1 MASEVASHAFVGK
14 FEAVSFSSFTAFEK
28 ALNQYMK
35 DNYVLP
41 EDVCGICRAL
51 LNYGMSSCEVRQLV
65 ADEFG
70 KFPTTLDIYNY
81 RRKCRPALSGR
92 CRVVGF
98 FVVADDMYS
107 VQQTVLEKFFGATN
121 IRSVDTSWRPVIYAF
136 VGSEQIALM
145 RIQFGLFRELMGEK
159 YQYYKHTDSGKICSF
174 CIAPSNE
181 FFSHFAPRWL
191 YITRKL
197 AAHTQS
203 GVVHFG
209 TVANKRLENQL
220 NRVVN
225 KLRGLEPRRATA
237 IFKHLMVQGQILLCQ
252 GPKSATDVLPS
263 VVENTAPQT
272 RRRSGDTALG
282 FCVPCDRPT
291 TAYGRLDIN
300 GQMKAPHEE
309 VHAPPGRTFVL
320 VQTTNKT
327 KLFIWSIVDLLPGG
341 NGQAR
346 SGQLRS
352 FICPGCRHPCRI
364 LLTVCANVTSGNS
377 PEEGEASAAI
387 KRTAL
392 ARRTYVNARL
402 RITRTP
408 GCRCVL
414 NAPSRSDDVF
424 DLFMRR
430 WNSLA
435 YTICENEKHHRR
447 KEEMIIALKSIF
459 TDAEAK
465 AIKYSSG
472 GLGQPA
478 VSQRDLSRFLVSKL
492 RLLTRNFQSDLMP
505 ANFFGGFAPR
515 ILSGGMEITNTSATA
530 GMLDGLRGSG
540 GWEGILS
547 SSVLLNDFG
556 QRRCKMSGFV
566 AVAAAPYFKI
576 NAYVS
581 SAGGLHCLSRSA
593 DPIQLTICGLSVR
606 FTSLGFRLSDHAGIN
621 KPGLEGYSRP
631 VCTSS
636 QALPFFRQKFA
647 MHLLT
652 RGKQSRDRGCDNPGN
667 GFGGNCNEPL
677 TVEKHR
683 PLMFPQRLWY
693 MFGDHARM
701 VTTHWR
707 FFLKVH
713 GFTSVRRGHRA
724 NTFLKHTPPVH
735 KVLARRDLNNSV
747 FETWC
752 SPPYPSVTDRIK
764 QNNKRLLLR
773 IPPDF
778 LCDDICCLSE
788 TRTQDASTSVAL
800 TAPSVSSRFRLRISG
815 DTATA
820 VAGYG
825 GIVFVLSDRLRKTR
839 TPHLAVKKLID
850 SEIKR
855 THQLLGV
862 LPDGP
867 ISDTTD
873 YWKRYSKLGLPLT
886 AEKLEDVKNAGNVQ
900 RLFYSV
906 RWTHP
911 RKPLVSV
918 TVSAQNGYLIYS
930 QEERLDRWARCFEN
944 HLRSAILAVNRNVN
958 LEVSECVSLL
968 KCHRAAVPDNIPP
981 ALLKFSGKFLNQ
993 CLFGLFG
1000 STWENNTVPD
1010 NWDSFRDLNAGKF
1023 TDGFKYLKKVEQIL
1037 LRLGVVKH
1045 SVVVLVLSILINS
1058 PALLEAVMG
1067 VLYDHTQGNAGFIR
1081 KGDLMQH
1088 QKCGTCLGVD
1098 WEKSWDRATNMLATE
1113 NRGVNRKSSFNGPLN
1128 GSYRLP
1134 QSLSCMGDEKPSFT
1148 PLRKRQLSVSEL
1160 ISPPTKHKL
1169 SAIGSTGK
1177 KESVKNV
1184 VTNTN
1189 GVLKT
1194 SETDRYNEGS
1204 TSITQFSMMNSKSST
1219 LSVGRCSLLDWESF
1233 ISLPKKRRSLS
1244 LKSRSESVVQCKS
1257 QVTTSVTPKLNT
1269 SLPAAEKT
1277 TSLSE
1282 NCVGELEGTV
1292 SQERAEPSSKIEEF
1306 MVETI
1311 PEIDPDV
1318 INSIKKH
1325 PKAIAGSTISPSSI
1339 ISPVLTV
1346 HGIVDPRGKERFSPS
1361 VLNSSNSGVRLVNSD
1376 SLGLSHCTLSR
1387 SPVRKKRTWIQSTH
1401 SVEFCET
1408 SVTEIANSLMPPSKK
1423 EHNQE
1428 PSPYRPDTDIST
1440 RLRTNQADHHTLS
1453 SSANETDSSMYSTQ
1467 IRTIPESMMDSV
1479 TSNHRLS
1486 NGSQTTESFLDQSK
1500 APAYDS
1506 PNDEHIM
1513 ISKSALRP
1521 RKSAGSPSVTAC
1533 PRCSCTVLHP
1543 NGLQRHL
1550 KMCKGVLRDTDNE
1563 DTLTTQAEPPPPSPP
1578 GRPPKAGVLRCP
1590 HCNRRFEK
1598 ACGIVIHVRTCK
1610 GADNELSIS
1619 SFLSCQRD
1627 GVFCMMVRIMK
1638 RILPLEN
1645 RFRVIKHCAWRK
1657 LARDIAQRFNVDKKG
1672 FPRERFEI
1680 NTAELE
1686 NLHPVTPEDQLTIQK
1701 VEKSVNNI
1709 AKLSDIPKEMLPS
1722 SGFNRILES
1731 DMDSRSRSKL
1741 PKPEGNITAQ
1751 NDSADGER
1759 EYRECLLSSVRAAA
1773 FDNTASKTA
1782 SQNTRLRSRSSTPSS
1797 QHRAS
1802 PNSQTTNHRQA
1813 EYTCDPE
1820 EHFPRMRLRLRLSPR
1835 EPSSQPSSLKAES
1848 PSSEATTLPALPP
1861 PTTRWSKKPSILL
1874 FLVLAYY
1881 YHRHP
1886 FVVDSSIV
1894 NFSPR
1899 SLF

>member
-1 MASEVASHAFVGK
+1 
-14 FEAVSFSSFTAFEK
+14 
-28 ALNQYMK
+28 
-35 DNYVLP
+35 
-41 EDVCGICRAL
+41 
-51 LNYGMSSCEVRQLV
+51 
-65 ADEFG
+65 
-70 KFPTTLDIYNY
+70 
-81 RRKCRPALSGR
+81 
-92 CRVVGF
+92 
-98 FVVADDMYS
+98 
-107 VQQTVLEKFFGATN
+107 
-121 IRSVDTSWRPVIYAF
+121 
-136 VGSEQIALM
+136 
-145 RIQFGLFRELMGEK
+145 
-159 YQYYKHTDSGKICSF
+159 
-174 CIAPSNE
+174 
-181 FFSHFAPRWL
+181 
-191 YITRKL
+191 
-197 AAHTQS
+197 
-203 GVVHFG
+203 
-209 TVANKRLENQL
+209 
-220 NRVVN
+220 
-225 KLRGLEPRRATA
+225 
-237 IFKHLMVQGQILLCQ
+237 
-252 GPKSATDVLPS
+252 
-263 VVENTAPQT
+263 
-272 RRRSGDTALG
+272 
-282 FCVPCDRPT
+282 
-291 TAYGRLDIN
+291 
-300 GQMKAPHEE
+300 
-309 VHAPPGRTFVL
+309 
-320 VQTTNKT
+320 
-327 KLFIWSIVDLLPGG
+327 
-341 NGQAR
+341 
-346 SGQLRS
+346 
-352 FICPGCRHPCRI
+352 
-364 LLTVCANVTSGNS
+364 
-377 PEEGEASAAI
+377 
-387 KRTAL
+387 
-392 ARRTYVNARL
+392 
-402 RITRTP
+402 
-408 GCRCVL
+408 
-414 NAPSRSDDVF
+414 
-424 DLFMRR
+424 
-430 WNSLA
+430 
-435 YTICENEKHHRR
+435 
-447 KEEMIIALKSIF
+447 
-459 TDAEAK
+459 
-465 AIKYSSG
+465 
-472 GLGQPA
+472 
-478 VSQRDLSRFLVSKL
+478 
-492 RLLTRNFQSDLMP
+492 
-505 ANFFGGFAPR
+505 
-515 ILSGGMEITNTSATA
+515 
-530 GMLDGLRGSG
+530 
-540 GWEGILS
+540 
-547 SSVLLNDFG
+547 
-556 QRRCKMSGFV
+556 
-566 AVAAAPYFKI
+566 
-576 NAYVS
+576 
-581 SAGGLHCLSRSA
+581 
-593 DPIQLTICGLSVR
+593 
-606 FTSLGFRLSDHAGIN
+606 
-621 KPGLEGYSRP
+621 
-631 VCTSS
+631 
-636 QALPFFRQKFA
+636 
-647 MHLLT
+647 
-652 RGKQSRDRGCDNPGN
+652 
-667 GFGGNCNEPL
+667 
-677 TVEKHR
+677 
-683 PLMFPQRLWY
+683 
-693 MFGDHARM
+693 
-701 VTTHWR
+701 
-707 FFLKVH
+707 
-713 GFTSVRRGHRA
+713 
-724 NTFLKHTPPVH
+724 
-735 KVLARRDLNNSV
+735 
-747 FETWC
+747 
-752 SPPYPSVTDRIK
+752 
-764 QNNKRLLLR
+764 
-773 IPPDF
+773 
-778 LCDDICCLSE
+778 
-788 TRTQDASTSVAL
+788 
-800 TAPSVSSRFRLRISG
+800 
-815 DTATA
+815 
-820 VAGYG
+820 
-825 GIVFVLSDRLRKTR
+825 
-839 TPHLAVKKLID
+839 
-850 SEIKR
+850 
-855 THQLLGV
+855 
-862 LPDGP
+862 
-867 ISDTTD
+867 
-873 YWKRYSKLGLPLT
+873 
-886 AEKLEDVKNAGNVQ
+886 
-900 RLFYSV
+900 
-906 RWTHP
+906 
-911 RKPLVSV
+911 
-918 TVSAQNGYLIYS
+918 
-930 QEERLDRWARCFEN
+930 
-944 HLRSAILAVNRNVN
+944 
-958 LEVSECVSLL
+958 
-968 KCHRAAVPDNIPP
+968 
-981 ALLKFSGKFLNQ
+981 
-993 CLFGLFG
+993 
-1000 STWENNTVPD
+1000 
-1010 NWDSFRDLNAGKF
+1010 
-1023 TDGFKYLKKVEQIL
+1023 
-1037 LRLGVVKH
+1037 
-1045 SVVVLVLSILINS
+1045 
-1058 PALLEAVMG
+1058 
-1067 VLYDHTQGNAGFIR
+1067 
-1081 KGDLMQH
+1081 MQH

-1610 GADNELSIS
+1610 GADNELS
-1619 SFLSCQRD
+1619 
-1627 GVFCMMVRIMK
+1627 
-1638 RILPLEN
+1638 
-1645 RFRVIKHCAWRK
+1645 
-1657 LARDIAQRFNVDKKG
+1657 
-1672 FPRERFEI
+1672 
-1680 NTAELE
+1680 

-1741 PKPEGNITAQ
+1741 PKPEG
-1751 NDSADGER
+1751 
-1759 EYRECLLSSVRAAA
+1759 
-1773 FDNTASKTA
+1773 NTASKTA

-1861 PTTRWSKKPSILL
+1861 PTTRWSKKRRSSILSHL
-1874 FLVLAYY
+1874 ST
-1881 YHRHP
+1881 
-1886 FVVDSSIV
+1886 DSRTSSMDDLHSTVSDATTMPALQENRPSTRTVTI
-1894 NFSPR
+1894 PR
-1899 SLF
+1899 SLSCNWCSHSSFPSVRLLSLHLTKCPMRPRALTTHSRSTTFSQIATRNKLGLSIKLWPCGTCGLKFRSKPVLRSHMTVGCQRGRKVASDPANESHADKLIGCPGCPKTAMPFDSTEAVLTHLLSLKPGAGHPYANHGSLSTPQLWPALLSIPNLGFGCHICGLLLASESRLDKHKRAVHEAWLQNENQKALSPQKRTSAV